1 MLCTLARWTQVAFYD
16 GADSRYPIGQWH
28 VPFNTTRDLEQN
40 AMTFPGHTG
49 GKETMVG
56 GQYACEQINP
66 AHPEKE
72 GLNGQNVDNA
82 TGAKRHTLRDFQT
95 VLPNARGHVK
105 LVTCCIGISAHI
117 PRRAR
122 ARAVRGPRCTAGPA
136 SAG

>member
-56 GQYACEQINP
+56 GKYACEQINVNK
-66 AHPEKE
+66 EKE
-72 GLNGQNVDNA
+72 GLNGQNIDIDDD
-82 TGAKRHTLRDFQT
+82 TKRHPLRDFQT
-95 VLPNARGHVK
+95 VLPNARAATSK
-105 LVTCCIGISAHI
+105 LVMCC
-117 PRRAR
+117 
-122 ARAVRGPRCTAGPA
+122 
-136 SAG
+136 

>member
-1 MLCTLARWTQVAFYD
+1 MAFYD

-72 GLNGQNVDNA
+72 GLNGQNVDNIDENK
-82 TGAKRHTLRDFQT
+82 TRHPLRDFET

-105 LVTCCIGISAHI
+105 LACCIDLRRI

-122 ARAVRGPRCTAGPA
+122 AWAVRGPRCTAGPA
-136 SAG
+136 SVG

>member
-56 GQYACEQINP
+56 GKYACEQITDDKM
-66 AHPEKE
+66 KE
-72 GLNGQNVDNA
+72 GLNGQNINND
-82 TGAKRHTLRDFQT
+82 TGPPRHTLRDFQT

>member
-66 AHPEKE
+66 DDKAKE
-72 GLNGQNVDNA
+72 GLNGQNINNK
-82 TGAKRHTLRDFQT
+82 TGPPRHTLRDFQT